1 MIQCQTHA
9 YITKVAFDHK
19 FDRDEPDGHTLSM
32 AGAKQK

>member
-1 MIQCQTHA
+1 MTHK